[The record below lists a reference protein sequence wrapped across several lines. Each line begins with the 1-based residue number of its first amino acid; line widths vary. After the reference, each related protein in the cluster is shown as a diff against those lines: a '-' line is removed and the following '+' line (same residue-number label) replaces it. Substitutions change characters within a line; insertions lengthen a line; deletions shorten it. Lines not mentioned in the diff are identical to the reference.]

1 MKIKK
6 KGRLRIG
13 LICLLIFGSLTMLPV
28 SGSTGV
34 QAHTSYVYTQ
44 DGEDVE
50 IPDVYTIDR
59 EIFLQDAEGTVANEP
74 CDMSLAADGTI
85 VIADTGN
92 NRILLL
98 NNTGDLTALSTF
110 IAADGEQMSLNEPEG
125 IFACTD
131 GTLLIADTQ
140 NGRILHVDR
149 NGSLLKQYGR
159 PDMLGVDSEPYLPIK
174 IAQDSY
180 GRLYIVARN
189 INRGIICLDPEGLF
203 VGYVG
208 APRVVPDIWEL
219 LWRRISTKAQKEQ
232 MTQYAS
238 TEYNNVF
245 VDEKNFVWGTI
256 SALDAADILGAVQN
270 HDTSGQITPVVKINA
285 GNTDVLRRNGS
296 YAPLGDLRFDDEP
309 SRIVDVALGLG
320 GTYSLLDFQRGRVF
334 TYDENGELL
343 YAFGGLGDG
352 YGNLHAPVAMFYQNE
367 KLCILDRTRG
377 SILIYKPT
385 DYGRLVL
392 EAVAAQHSGD
402 FDNSY
407 RLWAKVA
414 EANSNFEYAFIG
426 MGNVCI
432 SNKDYQT
439 ALKYFQYANDME
451 SYSNTFELLRKQ
463 YMASAFSYIF
473 FGLSALLVIVI
484 VTKIAVRVIRYVK
497 GEKVE

>member
-1 MKIKK
+1 M
-6 KGRLRIG
+6 
-13 LICLLIFGSLTMLPV
+13 FGWLTVLPV
-28 SGSTGV
+28 SGSTGL

-44 DGEDVE
+44 DGQDVD
-50 IPDVYTIDR
+50 IPDVYTIER
-59 EIFLQDAEGTVANEP
+59 EVSLRDTEGTVANEP
-74 CDMSLAADGTI
+74 CDMSLATDGTI
-85 VIADTGN
+85 AIADTGN

-98 NNTGDLTALSTF
+98 NDAGDLTALSTF
-110 IAADGEQMSLNEPEG
+110 IAADGEQLSLNEPEG

-140 NGRILHVDR
+140 NGKVLHVDR
-149 NGSLLKQYGR
+149 TGRLLKQYGR
-159 PDMLGVDSEPYLPIK
+159 PDMLGVENEPYLPIK
-174 IAQDSY
+174 VAQDSY

-245 VDEKNFVWGTI
+245 VDESNFIWGTI
-256 SALDAADILGAVQN
+256 SALDADDILRAVQT
-270 HDTSGQITPVVKINA
+270 HDTSGQVTPVVKINA

-296 YAPLGDLRFDDEP
+296 YAPLGDLRFDEEP

-343 YAFGGLGDG
+343 YVFGGLGDK
-352 YGNLHAPVAMFYQNE
+352 YGDLHAPVAMFYRDE

-377 SILIYKPT
+377 SILMYKPT
-385 DYGRLVL
+385 DYGQLVL
-392 EAVAAQHSGD
+392 EAVTAQHTGD
-402 FDNSY
+402 FENSY
-407 RLWAKVA
+407 RCWAKVA

-426 MGNVCI
+426 MGNMCV
-432 SNKDYQT
+432 SNKDYET
-439 ALKYFQYANDME
+439 ALEYFKYANDME

-463 YMASAFSYIF
+463 HMASAFSYIF
-473 FGLSALLVIVI
+473 FGVAALLAIVS
-484 VTKIAVRVIRYVK
+484 VTKIARRVIRYVR
-497 GEKVE
+497 GEK